1 MPVKDVVNKI
11 HEETGLSFEEINE
24 QIQTKLQK
32 FDGLISEEGSAYI
45 VASECGIK
53 LFPEVEQGE
62 EIKIEKILAGMQSVN
77 FVGSA
82 TRIFEPRT
90 FVKDGQ
96 EGKVGSF
103 IVGDETGTIRIVLWD
118 DRIDWLVNG
127 KISQGTN
134 VKVKNAYAKQ
144 DIRGGREVHLG
155 KKSIL
160 IVDPK
165 GVTVKAPAQTGEMK
179 KIANL
184 EEGDFVTLL
193 ATVVQ
198 VFPPNFYLSCP
209 QCGKKVFEGELGM
222 VCPKHN
228 QVQPKKVMI
237 LNFVLDDGTET
248 VRATAFRNTAE
259 KATSLNTDEAQEII
273 DKDDET
279 SLKEIIDFQ
288 LLGRTIEV
296 TGRVTL
302 NKAFERIEFQINN
315 LILEPNP
322 ILIANQLLK
331 GES

>member
-1 MPVKDVVNKI
+1 
-11 HEETGLSFEEINE
+11 
-24 QIQTKLQK
+24 
-32 FDGLISEEGSAYI
+32 
-45 VASECGIK
+45 
-53 LFPEVEQGE
+53 
-62 EIKIEKILAGMQSVN
+62 
-77 FVGSA
+77 
-82 TRIFEPRT
+82 
-90 FVKDGQ
+90 
-96 EGKVGSF
+96 
-103 IVGDETGTIRIVLWD
+103 
-118 DRIDWLVNG
+118 
-127 KISQGTN
+127 
-134 VKVKNAYAKQ
+134 
-144 DIRGGREVHLG
+144 
-155 KKSIL
+155 
-160 IVDPK
+160 
-165 GVTVKAPAQTGEMK
+165 
-179 KIANL
+179 
-184 EEGDFVTLL
+184 
-193 ATVVQ
+193 
-198 VFPPNFYLSCP
+198 
-209 QCGKKVFEGELGM
+209 M